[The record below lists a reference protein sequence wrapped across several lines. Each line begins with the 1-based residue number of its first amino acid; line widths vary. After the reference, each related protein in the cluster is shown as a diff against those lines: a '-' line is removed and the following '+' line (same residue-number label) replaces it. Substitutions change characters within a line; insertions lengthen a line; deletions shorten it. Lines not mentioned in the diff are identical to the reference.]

1 MKKYIALTALLAAGS
16 AFANA
21 AETTIVTENL
31 LTEDGWT
38 MSSRLSR
45 PTWVQDTD
53 AGTLTLTN
61 SNWSQATATYDFAE
75 DIDLLSFSVN
85 VTRAQSSAG
94 FSFALVGKDMA
105 VVLGTK
111 DYGDGT
117 LYYGSTSSLGNNYY
131 ISSDGKP
138 WDEGV
143 NVTGTKSF
151 EGIFNYSQTATLSGT
166 TSLNEKGETVLT
178 LSASGTASGSGSGA
192 VASIVLGKGFLLDKI
207 VIGGD
212 GANSTHNWTVS
223 NLTVS
228 FVQAVPEPS
237 TFGLL
242 AGLGAL
248 ALVGTRRRRK

>member
-61 SNWSQATATYDFAE
+61 SNWSQATATYDFTE

-85 VTRAQSSAG
+85 VARANSEAG

-117 LYYGSTSSLGNNYY
+117 LYYGSTSSLATNYY
-131 ISSDGKP
+131 INEA
-138 WDEGV
+138 WENGV
-143 NVTGTKSF
+143 AVAGTSWL
-151 EGIFNYSQTATLSGT
+151 EGIFNYNQTATLSGT
-166 TSLNEKGETVLT
+166 TRVNENGETVLT
-178 LSASGTASGSGSGA
+178 LSASSTANGSGTGS
-192 VASIVLGKGFLLDKI
+192 VDFVLGKGFLLDKI